1 MASPKGLVDIFNRVV
16 DWTNS
21 RLNINIA
28 SVASAADLHA
38 ASTWSVTTTAD
49 NAVATVTK
57 AAESGKSHYITSIS
71 SSFSVAKIK
80 LATLKDGATVI
91 GNYHV
96 HNQRD
101 IVFAKPVKLT
111 AGNAAELSLAASG
124 TAAEIGAVTM
134 TGYTI

>member
-1 MASPKGLVDIFNRVV
+1 MASPKSLIDILNRVA

-38 ASTWSVTTTAD
+38 VSNWTATTTAD
-49 NAVATVTK
+49 NAAATVTK
-57 AAESGKSHYITSIS
+57 AAESGKSHYITGIS
-71 SSFSVAKIK
+71 GSYSVALIK
-80 LATLKDGATVI
+80 LMTLKDGAAVI
-91 GNYHV
+91 GNFYI

-101 IVFAKPVKLT
+101 IVFAKPVKIT
-111 AGNAAELSLAASG
+111 AGNAAELSLSASG
-124 TAAEIGAVTM
+124 TAAQIGAVTM